1 MCVIKIQAIPPSA
14 VQSRVKSGSR
24 TSNNTLETGFA
35 GAKHSLLPPD
45 SESVHTSACSSI
57 RLISLQASG
66 FLKTLREKRK
76 YNIFYVS
83 CMDFRS
89 SELLSFEYALGLRYP
104 STGCPTRNGKKLN
117 VSNAS
122 GNIPQGG
129 TVSQALCQ
137 ALSLKQK
144 FKEAAPQFVP
154 GGVLRQESWPPL
166 PLLSLRTWSHPTG
179 FLVNENFRFLLSP
192 YHFSADIKFI

>member
-1 MCVIKIQAIPPSA
+1 MKEVCFCKFNLHQALFRENLKYTTIHYRSILCVIKIQAIPPSA

-122 GNIPQGG
+122 GNIPQIG
-129 TVSQALCQ
+129 TA
-137 ALSLKQK
+137 
-144 FKEAAPQFVP
+144 
-154 GGVLRQESWPPL
+154 QESW
-166 PLLSLRTWSHPTG
+166 
-179 FLVNENFRFLLSP
+179 V
-192 YHFSADIKFI
+192 